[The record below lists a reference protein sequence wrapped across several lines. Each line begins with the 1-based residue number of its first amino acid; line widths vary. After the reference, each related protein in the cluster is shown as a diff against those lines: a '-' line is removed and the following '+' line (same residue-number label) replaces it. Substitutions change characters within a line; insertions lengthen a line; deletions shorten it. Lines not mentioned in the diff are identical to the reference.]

1 MTRGSSFAL
10 VAVLAAGAAACAA
23 IYIRINSQI
32 KDDAGKS
39 FASLFASDLAEVG
52 VDGQDV

>member
-52 VDGQDV
+52 V